1 MNKAINKSFVAQ
13 QDKSDCGI
21 ACLLSIIKFY
31 GGHST
36 FDELRRLSGTT
47 KQGTTL
53 LGLKQAAE
61 TIGFEAL
68 GMEAEHISNLKEIKN
83 PAILHVTLQNRFQH
97 YLVYWPSQGRNGN
110 QMLTLTDPS
119 KGIIEVSTEELDK
132 IWITKALLDV
142 TPNGNFK
149 ASVRGTN
156 KKRKWILDLI
166 KDDVHILVVSLFL
179 GLIIAGLNL
188 TTALFSQNLI
198 DNILP
203 VKNEKKILLSLIY
216 VCLLLFART
225 AIGYIR
231 GLLILRQG
239 VDFNN
244 RVINWFYSKL
254 LQLPKSFFDTRKT
267 GDLIARMHD
276 TRRIQIVLSLV
287 SGSIAI
293 DVLMV
298 LVAIMF
304 VSTYSWVF
312 TVIFLTAILAYSVI
326 FWSFHRP
333 IVTAQK
339 DFMVGYALAE
349 SNFVDTVQG
358 VADIKLFN
366 RQQVFENRNA
376 KIYGQFQERSRKLG
390 LINIRFMVSSEIIST
405 VFMLAIF
412 SVASSLVLSNK
423 LKVGELVGLLG
434 ISGIFFP
441 TLSRLAVSNI
451 QLQEAL
457 VAFDRMFEFTSIDP
471 ENTTATNEK
480 PKIEIHTIKA
490 EKISFGFPGRKKIL
504 SNVSFILQRGE
515 MICLLGESGR
525 GKSTLLQILQKFYRP
540 GSGSIIINGEDFELI
555 NTSLWRTATAS
566 VAQSPKIFN
575 GSLIYNITLSDE
587 DTQIKSAINFCERNG
602 FGKYFNELPQSYN
615 CLVGEEGI
623 NLSGGQRQLVA
634 LVRALFQNPQLLL
647 LDEATTAMDK
657 QMENFVLNKLSS
669 EKQKRIT
676 LLVTHQKSIAEW
688 CDQIIEI

>member
-1 MNKAINKSFVAQ
+1 MTKKISRCFVLQ
-13 QDKSDCGI
+13 QDQADCGI
-21 ACLLSIIKFY
+21 ACLLSIIKY
-31 GGHST
+31 HGGNGS

-61 TIGFEAL
+61 TVGFEAI
-68 GMEAEHISNLKEIKN
+68 GMEAEHVSNLKEIKN
-83 PAILHVTLQNRFQH
+83 PAILHVTLQNKLQH
-97 YLVYWPSQGRNGN
+97 YLVYWPGQGRNGN

-132 IWITKALLDV
+132 IWITKALLDI

-149 ASVRGTN
+149 ASVSETN

-166 KDDVHILVVSLFL
+166 KDDFHILLVSLFL

-203 VKNEKKILLSLIY
+203 EKNEKKLLLSLVS
-216 VCLLLFART
+216 VCLLLFTRT
-225 AIGYIR
+225 GIGYLR

-244 RVINWFYSKL
+244 RVINWFYGKL

-293 DVLMV
+293 DILMI
-298 LVAIMF
+298 LVAIIF
-304 VSTYSWVF
+304 ISTYSWIF
-312 TVIFLTAILAYSVI
+312 TVILLAAIFVYSVI
-326 FWSFHRP
+326 SWLFHSP

-376 KIYGQFQERSRKLG
+376 NIYGQFQERSRKLG
-390 LINIRFMVSSEIIST
+390 HINIRFGVSSEIIST
-405 VFMLAIF
+405 AFILAIF
-412 SVASSLVLSNK
+412 GVSSSLVLSNK
-423 LKVGELVGLLG
+423 LKIGELVGLLG

-441 TLSRLAVSNI
+441 TLSRLVVSNI

-457 VAFDRMFEFTSIDP
+457 VAFDRMFEFTSINP
-471 ENTTATNEK
+471 ENTTVINEK
-480 PKIEIHTIKA
+480 SKIQIHTVKA
-490 EKISFGFPGRKKIL
+490 EKISFRFPGRKQIL

-515 MICLLGESGR
+515 IICLLGESGR
-525 GKSTLLQILQKFYRP
+525 GKSTLLQILQKFYNSE
-540 GSGSIIINGEDFELI
+540 SGSIIINGENFELI
-555 NTSLWRTATAS
+555 NTSQWRSVIGS

-587 DTQIKSAINFCERNG
+587 VDQIKSAINFCETNG

-634 LVRALFQNPQLLL
+634 VVRALFQNPQLLL

-657 QMENFVLNKLSS
+657 QMENFVLHKLSS

-676 LLVTHQKSIAEW
+676 VFVTHRKSIAEW